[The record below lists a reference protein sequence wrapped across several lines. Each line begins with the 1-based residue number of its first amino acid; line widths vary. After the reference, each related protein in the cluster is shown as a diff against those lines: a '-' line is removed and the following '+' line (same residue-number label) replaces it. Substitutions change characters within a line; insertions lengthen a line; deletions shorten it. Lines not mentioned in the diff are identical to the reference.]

1 VSGTVASETG
11 LDMMRSGNRHWLE
24 HDPVALA
31 VLLMS
36 IGFLG
41 LLVLSI

>member
-1 VSGTVASETG
+1 
-11 LDMMRSGNRHWLE
+11 MMRSDNRHWLE
-24 HDPVALA
+24 HDPIALA